1 MSFDKARRPMAP
13 GAAAFLSLMGA
24 VHAEPAVP
32 VFSDTGPEAE
42 ECGAKQGYPFQTQLG
57 DPGT

>member
-1 MSFDKARRPMAP
+1 MSFDKARRQMAAA
-13 GAAAFLSLMGA
+13 AAAFLSLMCA

-42 ECGAKQGYPFQTQLG
+42 EYGAKQGYPFQTQLG